1 MYGYQ
6 TTNRAK
12 HNLKVHLILVCKYR
26 KRLLIQEI
34 ETNIKNTIRD
44 IEANSDFVI
53 IEMETDLD
61 HIHLMIQYIPR
72 ISISAI
78 VNRIKSISTKRIWK
92 LHQEFL
98 HKHFWKEKTF
108 WTDGYFLCSVGKAS
122 SETISNYIKNQG
134 LSLIVFSPTA
144 KDDWDFNYLVIK
156 KTALHK
162 LLSLHWTLL

>member
-1 MYGYQ
+1 VKKNNRKLYGYQ

-26 KRLLIQEI
+26 KKLLVQGVEDNMK
-34 ETNIKNTIRD
+34 NIIRD
-44 IEANSDFVI
+44 IEVNSDFDI
-53 IEMETDLD
+53 IEMETDKD

-72 ISISAI
+72 VSISAI

-108 WTDGYFLCSVGKAS
+108 WTDGYFVCSVGEAS
-122 SETISNYIKNQG
+122 PETIRNYIKNQG
-134 LSLIVFSPTA
+134 
-144 KDDWDFNYLVIK
+144 
-156 KTALHK
+156 
-162 LLSLHWTLL
+162 